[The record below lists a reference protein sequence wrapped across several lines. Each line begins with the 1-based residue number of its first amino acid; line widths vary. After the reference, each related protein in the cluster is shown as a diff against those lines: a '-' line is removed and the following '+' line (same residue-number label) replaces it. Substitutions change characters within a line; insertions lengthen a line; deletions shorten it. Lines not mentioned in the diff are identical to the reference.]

1 MIALIFLLPAYMGVC
16 ISMERLK
23 QNTDRHKWELK
34 EFYSDT
40 EDHKG
45 KPQRP
50 GPSGTPLKLERNGIP
65 YIAYTASSTREP

>member
-1 MIALIFLLPAYMGVC
+1 MGVS

-34 EFYSDT
+34 EFNNDK
-40 EDHKG
+40 EDYKG
-45 KPQRP
+45 KSQRP

-65 YIAYTASSTREP
+65 YIVNTASSTQEP